1 MPYATDADLPE
12 SVKALPRHARKIY
25 RAAFNSAAG
34 DGKDDEAA
42 AKIAWSAVDGKY
54 EKRADGQWR
63 RRQAQKMTLADLA
76 EIAQEET
83 SMSDLNLFIPLSKV
97 DLVAREV
104 WGWAAEEAPDKSKEI
119 MDYAASKPRF
129 LSWSD
134 AIQKASG
141 GKSRGNVRAMHNT
154 VAAGKV
160 IHLDPRD
167 DVKKVW
173 VGVKVVDDAE
183 WQKVQEGVY
192 TGFSVGGSYGKRWP
206 DLTDPTLTRY
216 EAIPAELSLVDN
228 PAMYGATFEAVKADG
243 TSEMRKFMGSHGA
256 NETLNEVSGEWRA
269 QFAPSKS
276 GVLEQGG
283 WVVEVFDNHA
293 IVDKGGQKYAY
304 PFVRNE
310 DGSFTWGVPI
320 KVKLEYVTDDTGTL
334 PTIKAM
340 VPLDLAKAD
349 YPWDRCMADQQKR
362 YGSEERAKKVC
373 GKIKAKYG
381 KYLEGAELQKAYA
394 AIEQE
399 LGFSR
404 RGGDPV
410 TQTLQKAAANPTKLV
425 ELAQA
430 LRNEA
435 EAGADFETAD
445 LLSSAIRLIM
455 QASGNPSGEAEQPA
469 ESEAADAA
477 ESGDEAMGEGE
488 MAEGEMM
495 EEGSA
500 ETEGTEETPPEEE
513 ETYKAAAN
521 ALKPLVGAL
530 AKVAQDQGLKKQMEG
545 LAKADDLSKLAG
557 DMAKVVVAFEALQK
571 RVEEIAATPIDNG
584 PALREVRLPLAGGV
598 SLEEL
603 SKMVASIEDPSA
615 RAALGQQLSMLQIR
629 QAQTQPQQV
638 IK

>member
-42 AKIAWSAVDGKY
+42 AKIAWSAVEGKY
-54 EKRADGQWR
+54 EKRESDGQWR

-97 DLVAREV
+97 DLEKREV

-173 VGVKVVDDAE
+173 VGVKVVDDSE
-183 WQKVQEGVY
+183 WAKVQEGVY

-243 TSEMRKFMGSHGA
+243 SVEMRKF
-256 NETLNEVSGEWRA
+256 
-269 QFAPSKS
+269 
-276 GVLEQGG
+276 
-283 WVVEVFDNHA
+283 
-293 IVDKGGQKYAY
+293 
-304 PFVRNE
+304 
-310 DGSFTWGVPI
+310 
-320 KVKLEYVTDDTGTL
+320 TGTAAAE
-334 PTIKAM
+334 PIEETTATESVSIDA
-340 VPLDLAKAD
+340 LAKED
-349 YPWDRCMADQQKR
+349 YPWDKCMADQRER
-362 YGSEERAKKVC
+362 YGSEERARKVC
-373 GKIKAKYG
+373 GSIKAKYG

-455 QASGNPSGEAEQPA
+455 QANSNPSGEAEQPA

-488 MAEGEMM
+488 AGGEETMPEGEMM
-495 EEGSA
+495 A
-500 ETEGTEETPPEEE
+500 EETASEEAPPEEE

-545 LAKADDLSKLAG
+545 LAKSDDLNKLAG

-603 SKMVASIEDPSA
+603 SKMVASIEDPNA

-629 QAQTQPQQV
+629 QAQTQPQSV

>member
-34 DGKDDEAA
+34 EGKDDEAA

-54 EKRADGQWR
+54 EKRESDGQWR
-63 RRQAQKMTLADLA
+63 RKQAQKMTLADLA
-76 EIAQEET
+76 KVLEGDT

-97 DLVAREV
+97 DLEKREV

-160 IHLDPRD
+160 IHLAPRD

-183 WQKVQEGVY
+183 WAKVAEGVY

-206 DLTDPTLTRY
+206 DIIDPTLTRY

-243 TSEMRKFMGSHGA
+243 TSEMRKF
-256 NETLNEVSGEWRA
+256 T
-269 QFAPSKS
+269 
-276 GVLEQGG
+276 
-283 WVVEVFDNHA
+283 
-293 IVDKGGQKYAY
+293 
-304 PFVRNE
+304 
-310 DGSFTWGVPI
+310 GVPAAEPDEE
-320 KVKLEYVTDDTGTL
+320 VDALQPVQ
-334 PTIKAM
+334 ANA
-340 VPLDLAKAD
+340 LAKAD
-349 YPWDRCMADQQKR
+349 YPWDKCMADQQKR
-362 YGSEERAKKVC
+362 YGSEERARKVC
-373 GKIKAKYG
+373 GSIKAKYG
-381 KYLEGAELQKAYA
+381 KYLAGAELQKAYA
-394 AIEQE
+394 EIEQF
-399 LGFSR
+399 LGIR
-404 RGGDPV
+404 PTAAAITGGNIV
-410 TQTLQKAAANPTKLV
+410 KIALSKAAANPEKLV

-435 EAGADFETAD
+435 ESGADFETAD

-455 QASGNPSGEAEQPA
+455 QASGQSPEGDQAEQP
-469 ESEAADAA
+469 ESESGAADAV

-488 MAEGEMM
+488 AGGEETMPEGEPALSESEGMAEETAS
-495 EEGSA
+495 EEA
-500 ETEGTEETPPEEE
+500 PPEEE

-521 ALKPLVGAL
+521 ALTPLVGAL

-545 LAKADDLSKLAG
+545 LAKSDDLNKLAG
-557 DMAKVVVAFEALQK
+557 DIAKIAVATEALQK

-584 PALREVRLPLAGGV
+584 PALREVRLPMAGGV
-598 SLEEL
+598 SLDEL
-603 SKMVASIEDPSA
+603 SKMVASIEDPNT